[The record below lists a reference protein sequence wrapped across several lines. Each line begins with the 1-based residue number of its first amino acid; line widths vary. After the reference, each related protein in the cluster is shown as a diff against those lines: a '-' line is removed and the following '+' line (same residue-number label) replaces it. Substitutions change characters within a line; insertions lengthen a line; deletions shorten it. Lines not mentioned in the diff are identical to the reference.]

1 MAAVFPP
8 QATLVGR
15 AILLGCALLAIAG
28 VGWWWLAPRTDWS
41 RKVGFTITQP
51 VPFSHQHHVA
61 GLGIDC
67 RFCHASVEVSANA
80 GLPPTWT
87 CMTCHSQIWTNAAL
101 LAPVRDSL
109 AKNRPLVWGRVTNL
123 PDYVYFN
130 HAIHIAKGVGC
141 ASCHGQVDADAADL
155 QSQIADDA
163 ILPGLPSRPWPSV
176 AAGERDLRHNWTRTR
191 RHAVAGRV
199 ARALPRAGPRSDG
212 LLDMPPVSRGPN
224 QWRGQAE
231 DAERMAREFPAL
243 ASALARP
250 ESRRRVLRLMAA
262 SMALGGL
269 TGCDPSAP
277 DETYVSAVTR
287 PRTSSPGCQTAT
299 RPLCR
304 TVARRPASSWCR
316 TWAGRFGS
324 RATRRIPAALA
335 R

>member
-80 GLPPTWT
+80 GLPPTCT

-141 ASCHGQVDADAADL
+141 ASCHGAVDQMPLTYKAKSLTMQFCLDCHRD
-155 QSQIADDA
+155 
-163 ILPGLPSRPWPSV
+163 PGPRLRPES
-176 AAGERDLRHNWTRTR
+176 EIYNTSWTRT
-191 RHAVAGRV
+191 
-199 ARALPRAGPRSDG
+199 PD
-212 LLDMPPVSRGPN
+212 
-224 QWRGQAE
+224 
-231 DAERMAREFPAL
+231 
-243 ASALARP
+243 
-250 ESRRRVLRLMAA
+250 
-262 SMALGGL
+262 
-269 TGCDPSAP
+269 TPS
-277 DETYVSAVTR
+277 
-287 PRTSSPGCQTAT
+287 
-299 RPLCR
+299 
-304 TVARRPASSWCR
+304 
-316 TWAGRFGS
+316 
-324 RATRRIPAALA
+324 PAALRA
-335 R
+335 HYHVPDRDLTDCSICHR